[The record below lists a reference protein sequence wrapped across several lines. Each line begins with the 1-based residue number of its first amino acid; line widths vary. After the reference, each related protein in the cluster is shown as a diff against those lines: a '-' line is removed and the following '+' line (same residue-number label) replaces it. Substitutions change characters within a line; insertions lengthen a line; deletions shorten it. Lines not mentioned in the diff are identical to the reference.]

1 MAQNLDES
9 DRSPTLWRNRRF
21 MAAWAGQT
29 VSDLGTQVTTL
40 AIPLVAVLTLHA
52 STFQVGMLRA
62 LSMLAFLVIALPAG
76 SLVDR
81 WSRRSVMLW
90 CDLLRA
96 LVMAGLPVAMV
107 LDLLNMWQL
116 YIAALVIGLAS
127 VVFGV
132 AFDSYRVGIVP
143 KDQLAEANA
152 RFAVAESVSRFSGP
166 SIGATLVSWV
176 GAVAAL
182 AVDALSYLVSFVFL
196 AKWAD
201 DLGEQREGRA
211 QPRAPISLRA
221 LVREVGAGISF
232 IHSHPVLSRIT
243 AYVAVGNLSLYAS
256 IAVMLVFMVESL
268 HVNPAMVGFVFA
280 VGEIGGL
287 LAGLLAA
294 RVMRRAGS
302 ARTLCLAAVCAP
314 VSYIPVLASPENAV
328 WVLALFM
335 LASSAR
341 YVTFDIAQYTYR
353 QSMCPPQLLGRMSA
367 SIRWVVGSAG
377 AAGSLIG
384 GWLGILLSPRLT
396 LAIAATVLTLGALLL
411 LFSPLRQARDFE
423 DLAEHPDS
431 GRTSKSLA

>member
-1 MAQNLDES
+1 MTQILDES
-9 DRSPTLWRNRRF
+9 NNSPALWRNRRF
-21 MAAWAGQT
+21 MAAWVGQT

-52 STFQVGMLRA
+52 STFQVGVLRA
-62 LSMLAFLVIALPAG
+62 LSMLAFLVVALPAG
-76 SLVDR
+76 PLVDR

-96 LVMAGLPVAMV
+96 LVMVGLPVAVV
-107 LDLLNMWQL
+107 LDLLAMWQL
-116 YIAALVIGLAS
+116 YVAALLIGFAS

-143 KDQLAEANA
+143 KSRLAEANA
-152 RFAVAESVSRFSGP
+152 RFAVTESVSRFSGP
-166 SIGATLVSWV
+166 SIGATLVSWM

-182 AVDALSYLVSFVFL
+182 AVDALSYLVSFAFL

-201 DLGEQREGRA
+201 DTSEQREDRA
-211 QPRAPISLRA
+211 QTRRPISLRV

-232 IHSHPVLSRIT
+232 VRSHHVLSRIT

-268 HVNPAMVGFVFA
+268 HMNPAVVGFVFA
-280 VGEIGGL
+280 VGEVGGF

-294 RVMRRAGS
+294 RVMRRVGS

-314 VSYIPVLASPENAV
+314 VGYIPMLASPENAV

-335 LASSAR
+335 FASSAR
-341 YVTFDIAQYTYR
+341 YVAFDIAQYTYR
-353 QSMCPPQLLGRMSA
+353 QSMCPPQLLGRMNA

-377 AAGSLIG
+377 AAGSLTG
-384 GWLGILLSPRLT
+384 GWLGVLLSPRLT

-411 LFSPLRQARDFE
+411 LLSPLRQARDFQ
-423 DLAEHPDS
+423 DLDEHPDA